1 MRKRLINWNNL
12 FYQSGES
19 GNCFRR
25 IFLFGNFAM
34 QNATLYLR
42 YTADLKKKDSSYLPD
57 STGFSRIFVKND
69 NKYFTHF
76 TNLCK
81 LLDNEWASNGKV

>member
-42 YTADLKKKDSSYLPD
+42 YTADLKKRDSFYLPD
-57 STGFSRIFVKND
+57 LTGFSRIFIKND
-69 NKYFTHF
+69 NINLLIIQHLPFTAKPFAERH
-76 TNLCK
+76 
-81 LLDNEWASNGKV
+81 